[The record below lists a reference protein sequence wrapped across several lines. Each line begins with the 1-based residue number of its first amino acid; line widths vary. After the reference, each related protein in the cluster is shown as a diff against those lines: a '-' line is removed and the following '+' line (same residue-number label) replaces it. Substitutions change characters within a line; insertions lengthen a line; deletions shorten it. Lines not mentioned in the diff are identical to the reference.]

1 MTVVQLDTH
10 RAAKIG
16 GSEAAAACGV
26 DPFRSRLMLWWE
38 KVNRVARYET
48 EAMMLGT
55 LLQGRIAEIAVMHGY
70 EVLPAPAEGFTHRAE
85 DWMICHPDGFTSLDD
100 LMAVVEIKTRGTGW
114 SSDDEH
120 ELFPYIMQLQ
130 HGMAVT
136 ACAAGVLLVLHGGH
150 GGLRL
155 ETRVVERDDA
165 LIEQMMTLE
174 HEIVEAVRVASPPE
188 PRGAKSDSDAI
199 KAMHPASDGSTIRL
213 NKATMELVKE
223 ARGLHEQRDVIDR
236 QYKEHV
242 QKIQLA
248 MGDAE
253 HAISPF
259 DTPAARWPTV
269 NATRLDT
276 SALKAAR
283 PDVYSEFAVS
293 KPTRRFTLEN

>member
-1 MTVVQLDTH
+1 MTVVSLDTH

-26 DPFRSRLMLWWE
+26 NPYESRIALWYRKTQGIE
-38 KVNRVARYET
+38 REATET
-48 EAMMLGT
+48 MRWGT
-55 LLQGRIAEIAVMHGY
+55 LLEPVVFQELERQGFDVM
-70 EVLPAPAEGFTHRAE
+70 PAPADGFTA
-85 DWMICHPDGFTSLDD
+85 DALPWLIGHPDGFVALGGERGV
-100 LMAVVEIKTRGTGW
+100 LEIKTTGQW
-114 SSDDEH
+114 SAADWHSDAGAPLPVLVQTHHYMMLTDTGVA
-120 ELFPYIMQLQ
+120 L
-130 HGMAVT
+130 V
-136 ACAAGVLLVLHGGH
+136 ACLIGGQ
-150 GGLRL
+150 RL
-155 ETRVVERDDA
+155 EVRTLERDDDA
-165 LIEQMMTLE
+165 LVAILDREREM
-174 HEIVEAVRVASPPE
+174 VELIAKGEPPE
-188 PRGAKSDSDAI
+188 VDGSNSAHETI
-199 KAMHPASDGSTIRL
+199 MAMHPSANGETIRFD
-213 NKATMELVKE
+213 KSTMQLVRE
-223 ARGLHEQRDVIDR
+223 ARELHEQRDVIDR

-293 KPTRRFTLEN
+293 KPTRRFTLE